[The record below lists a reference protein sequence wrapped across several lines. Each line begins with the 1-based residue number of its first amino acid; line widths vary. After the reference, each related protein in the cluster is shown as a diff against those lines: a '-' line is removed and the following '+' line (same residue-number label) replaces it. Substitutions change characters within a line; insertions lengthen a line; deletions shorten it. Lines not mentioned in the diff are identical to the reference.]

1 MWYVY
6 IFEHRVEHKSGKKE
20 LDSSFKS
27 KVVQILQSF
36 DMLKR

>member
-1 MWYVY
+1 MF
-6 IFEHRVEHKSGKKE
+6 IFLSIEWNIKSGKKK

>member
-1 MWYVY
+1 MF
-6 IFEHRVEHKSGKKE
+6 IFLSIYRVEHKSGKKE